1 MEIFIILLVVVVVAI
16 AFLVRWV
23 NRRNSGGLAAGETG
37 AENYSAETRKDWGP
51 R

>member
-1 MEIFIILLVVVVVAI
+1 MEIFIALVFCVVVI
-16 AFLVRWV
+16 AVLVRWV
-23 NRRNSGGLAAGETG
+23 NRRNSGGSAAGETG